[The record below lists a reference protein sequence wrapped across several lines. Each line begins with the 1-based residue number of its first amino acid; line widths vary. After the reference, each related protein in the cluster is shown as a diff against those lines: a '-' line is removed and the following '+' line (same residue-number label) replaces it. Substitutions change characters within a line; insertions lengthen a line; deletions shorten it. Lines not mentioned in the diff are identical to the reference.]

1 MSLSSQS
8 ALTIAN
14 EHESA
19 PVCPVRMV
27 YRPHIEMMRLN
38 SHLFYEETLFCGTR
52 ASKRSNLL
60 DHVTMPNP
68 VVPIPF
74 VDDLH
79 SNETETRAVN
89 ALARFLIAH
98 GIQATD
104 VMAICL
110 YTDQKMLC
118 ERILWDS
125 GVFVATVDSAQG
137 TERSVVI
144 VCTTRTQFEQANI
157 TSFFTDQRRV
167 NVALSRAKD
176 GLFIIGAVSALSRL
190 PLWA

>member
-1 MSLSSQS
+1 MKMICLYVGVLQIPLAMSLSSQS

-74 VDDLH
+74 VDDLV
-79 SNETETRAVN
+79 S
-89 ALARFLIAH
+89 
-98 GIQATD
+98 
-104 VMAICL
+104 
-110 YTDQKMLC
+110 
-118 ERILWDS
+118 
-125 GVFVATVDSAQG
+125 
-137 TERSVVI
+137 
-144 VCTTRTQFEQANI
+144 QFN
-157 TSFFTDQRRV
+157 
-167 NVALSRAKD
+167 
-176 GLFIIGAVSALSRL
+176 
-190 PLWA
+190 P